1 MMNEIDLQLIEKLI
15 IHDILQDLP
24 SIVNPKYEHTLTQT
38 DIENMCKIASILS
51 LNLKSEKQI
60 LAYEIITKLF
70 RNFHRE
76 YQNLYSISHAILS
89 RLGNFPNRE
98 LLDKYGFNES
108 NLQQSPIVK
117 LEVIA
122 RQSEN
127 RVLIKNNSPLLTDFQ
142 KIFFD
147 VLTKEHFYSI
157 SAPTSAGKSFV
168 FTLSI
173 TQRLLKNPSEK
184 IVLIVPTRALIRELS
199 DKIIKSLK
207 EYQLVNNVNVRTVP
221 IIEDDID
228 NKGVVYVLTQER
240 LNTLLNEENI
250 YLDTVFVDE
259 AQEIQNNRG
268 VVLQNTLELLL
279 KRFSNIN
286 IFFASPL
293 IENPNYFNEL
303 LELNHHKNYFVEEV
317 SPVGQNIIFLSS
329 VKGKVNQAKASLL
342 SNDKNIDLGYLDLNF
357 NFRDSGQIIDLAL
370 SITKDDELTLIY
382 CNNPTDT
389 ENKAIEMSQK
399 ISNELDDK
407 DINSLI
413 DFIKEDVHANYS
425 LIECL
430 SKGIAYH
437 YSHIPATV
445 RSEIERLASDGK
457 LKYVFCTSTLLQG
470 VNLPTKNIILSNP
483 SKGRGKPMQRGDFLN
498 LIGRAGRLKHE
509 FQGNIWCIEPS
520 KWNEKSYEGE
530 KLQKIESF
538 YIKNL
543 TENTKKLFEL
553 STDENTNDTDMLS
566 VFGKFYSDLIIDN
579 KPIEKYQ
586 YLANFD
592 TLNNAY
598 NVCKEYNLEL
608 SNEIIKKHF
617 SIHPKRL
624 NALYKFF
631 KHEKDLLQWI
641 PKNVFIKKKD
651 YPYEDGTYERLVK
664 IFHKIDE
671 ILINKHNKQ
680 YTKFA
685 PLASSWIHDNFLQ
698 EIIESNHTHNLKKEP
713 NRTIN
718 TTIREVL
725 KILES
730 NIRFEYVVFTGAYLD
745 ILKYV
750 IKEQNM
756 DYDLENIPNLPLH
769 LECGSADPLVINLLS
784 LGLSRLTSIKLKKSK
799 FFSCDEPTAT
809 NCFRALQKLNIDFLD
824 IPSICKQEIRNLI
837 L

>member
-1 MMNEIDLQLIEKLI
+1 M
-15 IHDILQDLP
+15 
-24 SIVNPKYEHTLTQT
+24 
-38 DIENMCKIASILS
+38 
-51 LNLKSEKQI
+51 
-60 LAYEIITKLF
+60 
-70 RNFHRE
+70 
-76 YQNLYSISHAILS
+76 
-89 RLGNFPNRE
+89 
-98 LLDKYGFNES
+98 
-108 NLQQSPIVK
+108 
-117 LEVIA
+117 
-122 RQSEN
+122 
-127 RVLIKNNSPLLTDFQ
+127 
-142 KIFFD
+142 
-147 VLTKEHFYSI
+147 
-157 SAPTSAGKSFV
+157 
-168 FTLSI
+168 
-173 TQRLLKNPSEK
+173 
-184 IVLIVPTRALIRELS
+184 
-199 DKIIKSLK
+199 
-207 EYQLVNNVNVRTVP
+207 
-221 IIEDDID
+221 
-228 NKGVVYVLTQER
+228 
-240 LNTLLNEENI
+240 
-250 YLDTVFVDE
+250 
-259 AQEIQNNRG
+259 
-268 VVLQNTLELLL
+268 
-279 KRFSNIN
+279 
-286 IFFASPL
+286 
-293 IENPNYFNEL
+293 
-303 LELNHHKNYFVEEV
+303 
-317 SPVGQNIIFLSS
+317 
-329 VKGKVNQAKASLL
+329 L

-382 CNNPTDT
+382 CNDPTDT

-399 ISNELDDK
+399 ISNKLDDK

-430 SKGIAYH
+430 KKGIAYH

-445 RSEIERLASDGK
+445 RSEIERLASNGK

-483 SKGRGKPMQRGDFLN
+483 SKGKGKPMQRGDFLN

-509 FQGNIWCIEPS
+509 FQGNIWCVEPS
-520 KWNEKSYEGE
+520 KWKEKSYEGE

-543 TENTKKLFEL
+543 TENTEKLFEL
-553 STDENTNDTDMLS
+553 STDENISDTDMLS
-566 VFGKFYSDLIIDN
+566 VFGKFYNDFIIEN

-586 YLANFD
+586 SLANFN
-592 TLNNAY
+592 TLNNTY
-598 NVCKEYNLEL
+598 NVCKEYKLEL

-631 KHEKDLLQWI
+631 KQEKDLLQWI

-651 YPYEDGTYERLVK
+651 YPYEDGTFERLLK

-671 ILINKHNKQ
+671 ILINRYNQQ
-680 YTKFA
+680 YRKFA
-685 PLASSWIHDNFLQ
+685 PLASSWIHDNLLQ
-698 EIIESNHTHNLKKEP
+698 EIINNNHTWNLKQEP

-750 IKEQNM
+750 IEEKKI

-769 LECGSADPLVINLLS
+769 LECGSSDPLVINLLS

-809 NCFRALQKLNIDFLD
+809 NCFRALQNTNIDILD
-824 IPSICKQEIRNLI
+824 MPLICKQEIKNLI

>member
-1 MMNEIDLQLIEKLI
+1 MINKTDLKIIEKLVI
-15 IHDILQDLP
+15 YDIAQDLP
-24 SIVNPKYEHTLTQT
+24 PTLHARYQYELTENEIETL
-38 DIENMCKIASILS
+38 CRVSSILS
-51 LNLKSEKQI
+51 LSIKANEQA

-70 RNFHRE
+70 RNFSSQ
-76 YQNLYSISHAILS
+76 YTNLYSIAHVILS

-98 LLDKYGFNES
+98 LLDKYGFSES

-122 RQSEN
+122 RESEN
-127 RVLIKNNSPLLTDFQ
+127 KVFIKNNSPLLTDFQ

-228 NKGVVYVLTQER
+228 SKGVVYVLTQER

-250 YLDTVFVDE
+250 HLDTVFLDE

-303 LELNHHKNYFVEEV
+303 LELNHHQKYFVEEV

-329 VKGKVNQAKASLL
+329 IKGKGKTSQAKVSLL
-342 SNDKNIDLGYLDLNF
+342 SNEKNIDLGYLELDF
-357 NFRDSGQIIDLAL
+357 TFRDSGQIIDLAL

-382 CNNPTDT
+382 CNKPTDT
-389 ENKAIEMSQK
+389 EKKAIELAEK
-399 ISNELDDK
+399 ISDELHDPE
-407 DINSLI
+407 IIALI
-413 DFIKEDVHANYS
+413 DFIKEDVHKDYS
-425 LIECL
+425 LINCL
-430 SKGIAYH
+430 KKGVAYH
-437 YSHIPATV
+437 YSHIPATL

-483 SKGRGKPMQRGDFLN
+483 SKGRGKSMKRGDFLN

-586 YLANFD
+586 YLENFD
-592 TLNNAY
+592 TLNNTY
-598 NVCKEYNLEL
+598 KVCKEYKLEL

-624 NALYKFF
+624 NALYNFF
-631 KHEKDLLQWI
+631 KQEKDLLQ
-641 PKNVFIKKKD
+641 
-651 YPYEDGTYERLVK
+651 
-664 IFHKIDE
+664 
-671 ILINKHNKQ
+671 
-680 YTKFA
+680 
-685 PLASSWIHDNFLQ
+685 
-698 EIIESNHTHNLKKEP
+698 
-713 NRTIN
+713 
-718 TTIREVL
+718 
-725 KILES
+725 
-730 NIRFEYVVFTGAYLD
+730 
-745 ILKYV
+745 
-750 IKEQNM
+750 
-756 DYDLENIPNLPLH
+756 
-769 LECGSADPLVINLLS
+769 
-784 LGLSRLTSIKLKKSK
+784 
-799 FFSCDEPTAT
+799 
-809 NCFRALQKLNIDFLD
+809 
-824 IPSICKQEIRNLI
+824 
-837 L
+837 

>member
-1 MMNEIDLQLIEKLI
+1 MMNEIDLKLIEKLI
-15 IHDILQDLP
+15 THDIVRDLP
-24 SIVNPKYEHTLTQT
+24 CTLYTEHELTLS
-38 DIENMCKIASILS
+38 DIENLSKISSILS
-51 LNLKSEKQI
+51 LSSEAKKQI

-70 RNFHRE
+70 RNFHHE
-76 YQNLYSISHAILS
+76 YQNLYSITHAILS

-98 LLDKYGFNES
+98 LLGKYGFSES
-108 NLQQSPIVK
+108 NLRQSPIIK

-127 RVLIKNNSPLLTDFQ
+127 KVYIKNSTPLLTDFQ
-142 KIFFD
+142 KLFFD
-147 VLTKEHFYSI
+147 VLTKEKFYSI
-157 SAPTSAGKSFV
+157 SAPTSAGKSFI

-207 EYQLVNNVNVRTVP
+207 EYQLINNVNVRTVP
-221 IIEDDID
+221 IIEDNID

-250 YLDTVFVDE
+250 CLDTLFVDE

-268 VVLQNTLELLL
+268 VVLQNTLEILL
-279 KRFSNIN
+279 KKFPSIN
-286 IFFASPL
+286 VFFASPL
-293 IENPNYFNEL
+293 IENPNYFNDL
-303 LELNHHKNYFVEEV
+303 LELNYHKNYFIEEV

-329 VKGKVNQAKASLL
+329 IKGKVNQAKASLL

-382 CNNPTDT
+382 CNDPTDT
-389 ENKAIEMSQK
+389 ENKAIAMSHK

-430 SKGIAYH
+430 NKGIAYH

-553 STDENTNDTDMLS
+553 STDENTNNADMLS

-586 YLANFD
+586 NLANFD

-608 SNEIIKKHF
+608 SSEIIKKHF

-624 NALYKFF
+624 NTLYNFF
-631 KHEKDLLQWI
+631 KHEKDLLKWI
-641 PKNVFIKKKD
+641 PKNVFVKKKD
-651 YPYEDGTYERLVK
+651 FPYEDGTYERLLK

-671 ILINKHNKQ
+671 ILINRDNNQ
-680 YTKFA
+680 YKKFTV
-685 PLASSWIHDNFLQ
+685 LASSWIHDNLLQ
-698 EIIESNHTHNLKKEP
+698 EIIENNHAYNLKDFP
-713 NRTIN
+713 GRTIN

-750 IKEQNM
+750 IEEKKL
-756 DYDLENIPNLPLH
+756 DYDLESIPNLPLH

-809 NCFRALQKLNIDFLD
+809 NCFKALQSTNIDILD
-824 IPSICKQEIRNLI
+824 MPSICKQEIKNLI

>member
-15 IHDILQDLP
+15 IHDIVHDLP
-24 SIVNPKYEHTLTQT
+24 CILYTKHEHELTLL
-38 DIENMCKIASILS
+38 DIESLCKISSILS
-51 LNLKSEKQI
+51 LNSESKQQI

-70 RNFHRE
+70 RNFYQE
-76 YQNLYSISHAILS
+76 YQNLYSITHAILS

-98 LLDKYGFNES
+98 LLEQYGFSES
-108 NLQQSPIVK
+108 NLQQSPIIK

-127 RVLIKNNSPLLTDFQ
+127 KVFIKDNSPLLTDFQ
-142 KIFFD
+142 KLFFD
-147 VLTKEHFYSI
+147 VLTKEKFYSI

-207 EYQLVNNVNVRTVP
+207 EYQLINLVNVRTVP
-221 IIEDDID
+221 IIEEDVD

-240 LNTLLNEENI
+240 LNTLLNEDI
-250 YLDTVFVDE
+250 YLDTIFVDE

-268 VVLQNTLELLL
+268 VVLQNTLEIILA
-279 KRFSNIN
+279 KFPSIN

-293 IENPNYFNEL
+293 IENPNYFNDL
-303 LELNHHKNYFVEEV
+303 LELNHHENYFVEEI

-329 VKGKVNQAKASLL
+329 IKGKANQAKVSLL
-342 SNDKNIDLGYLDLNF
+342 SNDKNIDLGYLDLDF
-357 NFRDSGQIIDLAL
+357 TFRDSGQIIDLAL

-382 CNNPTDT
+382 CNDPTST

-399 ISNELDDK
+399 ILNELDDK
-407 DINSLI
+407 DINALI
-413 DFIKEDVHANYS
+413 DFIKEDVHQDYS
-425 LIECL
+425 LIGCL
-430 SKGIAYH
+430 KKGIAYH

-445 RSEIERLASDGK
+445 RTEIERLATNGK
-457 LKYVFCTSTLLQG
+457 LRYVFCTSTLLQG

-543 TENTKKLFEL
+543 TENTEKIFEL
-553 STDENTNDTDMLS
+553 ATDDNTNDTDMLA
-566 VFGKFYSDLIIDN
+566 VFGKFYSDTIIDH
-579 KPIEKYQ
+579 KPIEKFQ
-586 YLANFD
+586 SLPSFE
-592 TLNNAY
+592 TLKSIY
-598 NVCKEYNLEL
+598 KESKNYNLEL
-608 SNEIIKKHF
+608 SNEIIKKHY

-624 NALYKFF
+624 NNLYNFF
-631 KHEKDLLQWI
+631 KNESNLLQWI
-641 PKNVFIKKKD
+641 PKNVFIKKRN
-651 YPYEDGTYERLVK
+651 YPYEDGTYERLLK
-664 IFHKIDE
+664 IFQKIDE
-671 ILINKHNKQ
+671 ILINRHNQQ

-685 PLASSWIHDNFLQ
+685 LLASSWIHDNLLQ
-698 EIIESNHTHNLKKEP
+698 EIIESNHIFNLKKEP

-730 NIRFEYVVFTGAYLD
+730 NIRFEYVLYTGAYLD

-750 IKEQNM
+750 IEEKKL
-756 DYDLENIPNLPLH
+756 DFDLESIPNLPLH
-769 LECGSADPLVINLLS
+769 LECGSADSLVINLLS

-809 NCFRALQKLNIDFLD
+809 NCFKALQGINIDILD
-824 IPSICKQEIRNLI
+824 MPLICKQEIKNLI